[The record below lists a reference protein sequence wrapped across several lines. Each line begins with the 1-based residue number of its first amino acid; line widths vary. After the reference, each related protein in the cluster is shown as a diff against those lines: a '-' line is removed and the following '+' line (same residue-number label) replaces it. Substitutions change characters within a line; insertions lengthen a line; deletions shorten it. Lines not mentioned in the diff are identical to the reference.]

1 MHKRLGGF
9 PQKYQKSGNLHGLCL
24 RMTIQ
29 KNFSWFMMPISVI
42 YQFSKQTIEIQHA
55 SLVIRKGPSFN
66 CCPNTSNGIRFSF
79 LRNYAY
85 KHNAPSLFFILLLN
99 INYLHI
105 CKHSRALMYSRWF
118 VSLSG
123 TFFSK
128 AIFVPS
134 ISTYNKVTSG
144 TSVIP
149 SDISSKDLSW
159 QFSLQRLWE
168 RIVHGIGTFIWLSEC
183 LYLFIIIIIVLH
195 IWLPLPLINARKW
208 WPKRLVFHK
217 IVNKPHYAKSASLN
231 WLLYCLLFFSLCII
245 GI

>member
-1 MHKRLGGF
+1 MGF
-9 PQKYQKSGNLHGLCL
+9 PEVPKVWLFTRFVLENDNS
-24 RMTIQ
+24 
-29 KNFSWFMMPISVI
+29 KNFSWFVMPISVI
-42 YQFSKQTIEIQHA
+42 SQFSKQTIEIEHA

-85 KHNAPSLFFILLLN
+85 KQNAPSLFFILLLN
-99 INYLHI
+99 INYLHV

-118 VSLSG
+118 VFLSG

-134 ISTYNKVTSG
+134 LSTYNKVTSG

-168 RIVHGIGTFIWLSEC
+168 KIVHGIGTTFCHPEILTH
-183 LYLFIIIIIVLH
+183 LNILFVYV
-195 IWLPLPLINARKW
+195 WFPSSSFFFWQW
-208 WPKRLVFHK
+208 WPKKAWFTIK
-217 IVNKPHYAKSASLN
+217 
-231 WLLYCLLFFSLCII
+231 
-245 GI
+245 